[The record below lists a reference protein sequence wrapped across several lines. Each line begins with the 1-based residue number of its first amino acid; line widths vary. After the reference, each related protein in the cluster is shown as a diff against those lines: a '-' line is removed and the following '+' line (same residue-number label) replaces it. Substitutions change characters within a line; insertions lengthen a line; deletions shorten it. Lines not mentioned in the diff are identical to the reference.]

1 MEGLYTT
8 DLCKDKIAVNSQMV
22 AEMELSK
29 KECQL
34 KLSVTP
40 IYKTTKCHSNYATL
54 IHGHYTSILMM
65 LGMT

>member
-1 MEGLYTT
+1 MEGLYIT
-8 DLCKDKIAVNSQMV
+8 DLCKDKIAVNSQVV
-22 AEMELSK
+22 AEMELSR

-54 IHGHYTSILMM
+54 HGHYTSILMM